1 MMQRIELNPGWTL
14 EEVAALT
21 ANSDLKIVQY
31 SEHNIPGV
39 DLMQIL
45 NEELFAY
52 RPDVTFRIYGFYS
65 QSGDLSDLKHMNHVE
80 KLLIDCN
87 RRVHGIEA
95 AGALPGLKEF
105 AFDVFEVE
113 SLDVLALV
121 PTTLQQLRIGKTK
134 TKKTDLSVLNR
145 FTELKTLS
153 VNGHTTNIETIGT
166 LSSLRSLY
174 ISGMPLKELGYLK
187 NLTDLRELHLSFG
200 GAENLDSLAGMES
213 LQLLKL
219 LRVKGLSDLTV
230 LPELK
235 GLRLLG
241 IEDQPHISSLPS
253 LENLTELQRVFLN
266 NVNVENM
273 EWAKTSK
280 SLKELALL
288 QMKHINAEDIESL
301 IHHTSLERMI
311 VHLKSAKQQ
320 KVAKQAIMA
329 AGLWDDSGWWYNV
342 ESLNI

>member
-1 MMQRIELNPGWTL
+1 MKGRIELNPGWTR

-31 SEHNIPGV
+31 SERNIPGV

-45 NEELFAY
+45 NEELFAN
-52 RPDVTFRIYGFYS
+52 RPDVTFRIYGFHS
-65 QSGDLSDLKHMNHVE
+65 QSGDLSVLKYMNHVE
-80 KLLIDCN
+80 KLVIDCN
-87 RRVHGIEA
+87 RRIQGIESL
-95 AGALPGLKEF
+95 GELLRLKEF
-105 AFDVFEVE
+105 AFDVFEAE
-113 SLDVLALV
+113 SLDVIELV

-134 TKKTDLSVLNR
+134 TKKTNLSVLNR

-187 NLTDLRELHLSFG
+187 KLANLCELHLSFG

-219 LRVKGLSDLTV
+219 LRVKGLSDLSV

-235 GLRLLG
+235 GVRLLA

-266 NVNVENM
+266 NVNVENI

-288 QMKHINAEDIESL
+288 QMKHITAEDIESL
-301 IHHTSLERMI
+301 IHHKFLERMI

-320 KVAKQAIMA
+320 KVAKQAIVE
-329 AGLWDDSGWWYNV
+329 AGMWDESGWWYND

>member
-1 MMQRIELNPGWTL
+1 MKERIELNPGWTR
-14 EEVAALT
+14 EEVVAFT
-21 ANSDLKIVQY
+21 AHPELKIVQY
-31 SEHNIPGV
+31 SEHNIPDV
-39 DLMQIL
+39 NLMQIL
-45 NEELFAY
+45 NEELFAN
-52 RPDVTFRIYGFYS
+52 RPDVTFRIYGFHS
-65 QSGDLSDLKHMNHVE
+65 QSGDLSGLRYMNHVE
-80 KLLIDCN
+80 KLVIDCN
-87 RRVHGIEA
+87 RRVHGIE
-95 AGALPGLKEF
+95 GLGEMLRLKEF
-105 AFDVFEVE
+105 AFDVFEAE
-113 SLDVLALV
+113 SLDVLTLV
-121 PTTLQQLRIGKTK
+121 PNTLEQLRIGKTK
-134 TKKTDLSVLNR
+134 TKKTNLSVLNR

-174 ISGMPLKELGYLK
+174 VSGMPLKELGYLK
-187 NLTDLRELHLSFG
+187 DLTGLRELHLSFG
-200 GAENLDSLAGMES
+200 GAENLDSLAGMDS

-219 LRVKGLSDLTV
+219 QRVKGLSDLSV

-241 IEDQPHISSLPS
+241 IEDQPHLTSLPS

-266 NVNVENM
+266 NVNVENID
-273 EWAKTSK
+273 WAKTSK

-301 IHHTSLERMI
+301 IYHKSLERMI

-329 AGLWDDSGWWYNV
+329 AGMWDESGWWYND

>member
-1 MMQRIELNPGWTL
+1 MKERIELNPGWTR

-31 SEHNIPGV
+31 SQYNIPGV

-45 NEELFAY
+45 NEELFAN
-52 RPDVTFRIYGFYS
+52 RPDVTFRIYGFHS
-65 QSGDLSDLKHMNHVE
+65 QSGDLSVLKYMNHVE
-80 KLLIDCN
+80 KLVIDCN
-87 RRVHGIEA
+87 RRVHGIE
-95 AGALPGLKEF
+95 GISELLRLKEF
-105 AFDVFEVE
+105 AFDVFEAE
-113 SLDVLALV
+113 SLDVLELV
-121 PTTLQQLRIGKTK
+121 PATLQQLRIGKTK
-134 TKKTDLSVLNR
+134 TKKTNLSVLNR
-145 FTELKTLS
+145 FAKLKTLS

-174 ISGMPLKELGYLK
+174 ISGMPLKELGYVK
-187 NLTDLRELHLSFG
+187 DVTDLRELHLSFG
-200 GAENLDSLAGMES
+200 GAENLHSLAGMKS
-213 LQLLKL
+213 LQMLKL

-230 LPELK
+230 LSELE

-241 IEDQPHISSLPS
+241 IEDQPHIFSLPS

-266 NVNVENM
+266 NVNVENV

-288 QMKHINAEDIESL
+288 QMKHMNAEDIESL

-329 AGLWDDSGWWYNV
+329 AGMWDESGWWYND
-342 ESLNI
+342 ELLNI

>member
-1 MMQRIELNPGWTL
+1 MKQRIELNPGWTR
-14 EEVAALT
+14 EEVTALT
-21 ANSDLKIVQY
+21 AHPELKIVQY
-31 SEHNIPGV
+31 SEHNIPDV
-39 DLMQIL
+39 NLMQIL
-45 NEELFAY
+45 NEELFVN
-52 RPDVTFRIYGFYS
+52 RPDVSFRIYGFYS
-65 QSGDLSDLKHMNHVE
+65 QSGDLSVLKHMNHLE

-95 AGALPGLKEF
+95 VGALPGLKEF

-113 SLDVLALV
+113 SLDVLSLV

-187 NLTDLRELHLSFG
+187 KLADLHELHLSFG

-219 LRVKGLSDLTV
+219 LRVKGLSDLSV

-235 GLRLLG
+235 RLRLLA
-241 IEDQPHISSLPS
+241 IEDQPHLTSLPS
-253 LENLTELQRVFLN
+253 LENLTELQRIYLN
-266 NVNVENM
+266 NVNVENIA
-273 EWAKTSK
+273 WAETSE

-288 QMKHINAEDIESL
+288 QMKHITVKTIESL
-301 IHHTSLERMI
+301 IHHKRLKRMI

-320 KVAKQAIMA
+320 KVVKQAIMA
-329 AGLWDDSGWWYNV
+329 AGMWDESGWWYND